1 MRIESDSMSY
11 HSFAEHV
18 IGVRPMVTRSSR
30 LTIPERTHPMRSR
43 QFFWLATVVQL
54 LWIGAPQQTRA
65 QTAAHPYEKPAWV
78 VGDVPDTVWIL
89 MEAAVASDDED
100 AMKAML
106 RDAEALARTATV
118 GHEDNIGR
126 RFALAAVLGMRA
138 DREGGRT
145 KVHAASALYDELDVV
160 LELDNEHA
168 SARYMMGRLHA
179 GVRRMN
185 RVTRWLATNLLGG
198 STLKQATWGE
208 AERHLVFAEARAPGV
223 PDHHLQLA
231 RLFYDTDRPQLAKTE
246 LEHVLALTAT
256 SPMELEA
263 RAEAIEFQTE
273 LLDELEG
280 S

>member
-1 MRIESDSMSY
+1 
-11 HSFAEHV
+11 
-18 IGVRPMVTRSSR
+18 
-30 LTIPERTHPMRSR
+30 MRSR
-43 QFFWLATVVQL
+43 SILWLAAVVQL
-54 LWIGAPQQTRA
+54 LWMGTPEPMRA
-65 QTAAHPYEKPAWV
+65 QAVAHQYEKPAWV
-78 VGDVPDTVWIL
+78 VGDVPDTVLVL

-118 GHEDNIGR
+118 GHEDNVGR

-168 SARYMMGRLHA
+168 SARHMMGRLHA

-208 AERHLVFAEARAPGV
+208 AERHLVFAEARAPTV

-231 RLFYDTDRPQLAKTE
+231 RLFYDTDRPELARTE

-256 SPMELEA
+256 SPMEFEA
-263 RAEAIEFQTE
+263 RAEAIELQTE